1 MTETETRRNHE
12 RSYNKYY
19 TMPSREELHRG
30 YSGHLCE
37 SDFNIA
43 RGKNQFDSNVAKK
56 LYLIGNL
63 MNIVKRNHVKLIIE
77 RSKTNNGKKF

>member
-30 YSGHLCE
+30 YSGYLCE

-43 RGKNQFDSNVAKK
+43 RGYDQKRSSNADKIASAFAFDEQCAKNILGRDRKV
-56 LYLIGNL
+56 
-63 MNIVKRNHVKLIIE
+63 E
-77 RSKTNNGKKF
+77 EE

>member
-37 SDFNIA
+37 SDFNVA
-43 RGKNQFDSNVAKK
+43 RGHNQSRSYNADKIASAYMFDK
-56 LYLIGNL
+56 LCER
-63 MNIVKRNHVKLIIE
+63 NILNRNREVSE
-77 RSKTNNGKKF
+77 E

>member
-56 LYLIGNL
+56 
-63 MNIVKRNHVKLIIE
+63 IVSDWKFDE
-77 RSKTNNGKKF
+77 YCKKKSCEVDNRKVENE